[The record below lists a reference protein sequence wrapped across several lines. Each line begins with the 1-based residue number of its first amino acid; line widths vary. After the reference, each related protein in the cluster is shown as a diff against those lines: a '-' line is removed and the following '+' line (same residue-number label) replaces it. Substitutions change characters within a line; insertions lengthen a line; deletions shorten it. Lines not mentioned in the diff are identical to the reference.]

1 MVFRDLIL
9 AIRGFRRER
18 LYAAAV
24 IGTFALALGAA
35 TAVFSIVDGVLL
47 RPLPYQA
54 PDRLVSIREIVPKWA
69 HQYPTLPANARHFDH
84 WRNQSTSHEALTA
97 LDWRTTSLSGAGD
110 PFQATMLRSSATL
123 FDVFALTV
131 ARGRALTRDDET
143 VVSPRVTVISDELWR
158 NRLGADPAAI
168 GRAIRL
174 GGIDHTIVGI
184 LPPQTELPAFDTTTG
199 SATLRSRFSAIVP
212 FRWDLATMPWMGS
225 FNYPVI
231 GRLRPGISPE
241 QSAAELGVLQQSI
254 ARLAAGTANDEVE
267 LRAQVVPLTEAVVG
281 SARPGLLLLLGAV
294 AAVVLIACANLAN
307 LSLTRSLAQTR
318 DRAVRTALGASR
330 ASLVRTVVVEQL
342 VLAVA
347 GGVLGVVFAY
357 QAVRLFAVSAPIDIP
372 RIQHVAIDARV
383 LSFAVALA
391 IASGLIVALLPAWRI
406 VGARLQPP
414 LRGGG
419 HGSTDAAGVRMRT
432 LLLTTQVALS
442 VALLVVTGLFV
453 TSFARLTRVDP
464 GFNPE
469 GVVTMEIAP
478 VSARYP
484 DVAERASLYDRIA
497 EKVREAPGIVAV
509 SWTSSL
515 PLTGETW
522 VDPIGRVENPPPE
535 DQRPQANYR
544 FVGPAYFQALAM
556 PVLKGRSFD
565 DRDRTRSVTPAV
577 ISARAAHLLWPGADP
592 VGKLFSRGDPSSRF
606 EVVGVVVDG
615 RATALETESPLM
627 VYVPYWYNNE
637 GKSLLVVRATGD
649 AAATV
654 RAMRAAV
661 RGTDPEVA
669 IGDAGPLRSV
679 VDKVLD
685 PRRYQ
690 MSLFAAFGS
699 VALLIATIG
708 VYAATAYTVSR
719 RRREMNIRVALGAP
733 IVSVF
738 GLIVRQS
745 GLPVATGTAAGCGV
759 ALALGT
765 TLRRMLF
772 EVQPHDPMVM
782 AGAAA
787 FVCTAGVAAAAIA
800 AGRGL
805 RINPVDA
812 LRED

>member
-1 MVFRDLIL
+1 MALRDFRL

-47 RPLPYQA
+47 RPLPYQS
-54 PDRLVSIREIVPKWA
+54 PERLVSIREVVPKWQ
-69 HQYPTLPANARHFDH
+69 HQYPALPANARHFDH
-84 WRNQSTSHEALTA
+84 WRNQSTSYEALAA
-97 LDWRTTSLSGAGD
+97 LDWRTTSLAGAGE
-110 PFQATMLRSSATL
+110 PFQATMLRASGTL
-123 FDVFALTV
+123 FDTLRLTV
-131 ARGRALTRDDET
+131 VRGRTLTRDDEHPA
-143 VVSPRVTVISDELWR
+143 SPRVTVISDELWR
-158 NRLGADPAAI
+158 TRLAADPAVL
-168 GRAIRL
+168 GRSLRL
-174 GGIDHTIVGI
+174 GGTEHTIVGI
-184 LPPQTELPAFDTTTG
+184 LPPQVNLPAFDVLG
-199 SATLRSRFSAIVP
+199 DSATLRTRFSVIVP
-212 FRWDLATMPWMGS
+212 FRWDLASMGWMGS
-225 FNYPVI
+225 FNYPVVA
-231 GRLRPGISPE
+231 RLRVGVSPE
-241 QSAAELGVLQQSI
+241 QAAAELNVLQQSV
-254 ARLAAGTANDEVE
+254 AQFAGGATNDTVE
-267 LRAQVVPLTEAVVG
+267 LRADVVRLTEAIVG
-281 SARPGLLLLLGAV
+281 RARPALMLMLAAV

-307 LSLTRSLAQTR
+307 LSLTRSMAQTR

-330 ASLVRTVVVEQL
+330 ANLVRTIVVEQL

-347 GGVLGVVFAY
+347 GGALGVVFAY
-357 QAVRLFAVSAPIDIP
+357 QAVRLFALSAPIDIP
-372 RIQHVAIDARV
+372 RIQHVEIDARV
-383 LSFAVALA
+383 LTFAVALA

-406 VGARLQPP
+406 VSARFQPL
-414 LRGGG
+414 LRSGG
-419 HGSTDAAGVRMRT
+419 HGSTDAAGIRVRT

-442 VALLVVTGLFV
+442 VALLIVTGLFV

-464 GFNPE
+464 GFDPE

-484 DVAERASLYDRIA
+484 DVAERASLYDRIT
-497 EKVREAPGIVAV
+497 EKMREARGLVAV

-522 VDPIGRVENPPPE
+522 VDPIGRVENPVPE

-556 PVLKGRSFD
+556 PVLKGRPFD
-565 DRDRTRSVTPAV
+565 DRDRSRSVTPAV
-577 ISARAAHLLWPGADP
+577 ISERAAHALWPGEDP
-592 VGKLFSRGDPSSRF
+592 LGKLFSRGDPSSRF
-606 EVVGVVVDG
+606 EVVGVVVDA

-637 GKSLLVVRATGD
+637 GKSLLVVRATVDD
-649 AAATV
+649 AAAL

-661 RGTDPEVA
+661 RAIDPEIA
-669 IGDAGPLRSV
+669 IGDAGPLRAV

-690 MSLFAAFGS
+690 MSLFVAFGS

-708 VYAATAYTVSR
+708 VYAATTFTVSR

-733 IVSVF
+733 IASVF
-738 GLIVRQS
+738 ALILRQS
-745 GLPVATGTAAGCGV
+745 GAPVAVGAAAGCAV

-772 EVQPHDPMVM
+772 EVQPNDPMII
-782 AGAAA
+782 AGAAVLMCA
-787 FVCTAGVAAAAIA
+787 AGVAAAAVA
-800 AGRGL
+800 ARQGL
-805 RINPVDA
+805 RINPVEA

>member
-1 MVFRDLIL
+1 MAFRDLIL
-9 AIRGFRRER
+9 ATRGFRRER
-18 LYAAAV
+18 VYAAAV
-24 IGTFALALGAA
+24 IGTFALALGSA

-47 RPLPYQA
+47 RPLPYQS
-54 PDRLVSIREIVPKWA
+54 PERLVSIREVVPKWA

-84 WRNQSTSHEALTA
+84 WRNQSTSYEALAA
-97 LDWRTTSLSGAGD
+97 LDWRTTSLSGAGE
-110 PFQATMLRSSATL
+110 PFQATILRSSATL
-123 FDVFALTV
+123 FEVLALTV
-131 ARGRALTRDDET
+131 ARGRALTRDDESAA
-143 VVSPRVTVISDELWR
+143 SPRVTVISDELWR
-158 NRLGADPAAI
+158 TRLGTDLSAI
-168 GRAIRL
+168 GRSIRL

-184 LPPQTELPAFDTTTG
+184 LPPRTELPAFDTTAG

-212 FRWDLATMPWMGS
+212 FRWDITTMPWMGS
-225 FNYPVI
+225 FNHPVV
-231 GRLRPGISPE
+231 GRLRAGISLD
-241 QSAAELGVLQQSI
+241 QSAAELSVLQQSV
-254 ARLAAGTANDEVE
+254 ARLAAGTTNDVEE
-267 LRAQVVPLTEAVVG
+267 LRAQVVPLAEAIVG

-307 LSLTRSLAQTR
+307 LSLTRSMAQTR

-330 ASLVRTVVVEQL
+330 ASLVRTIVVEQL

-357 QAVRLFAVSAPIDIP
+357 QAVRLFALSAPIDIP

-383 LSFAVALA
+383 LTFAVALT

-406 VGARLQPP
+406 VTARLQPL
-414 LRGGG
+414 LRSGG
-419 HGSTDAAGVRMRT
+419 HGSTDAAGIRVRT

-442 VALLVVTGLFV
+442 VALLIVTGLFV

-464 GFNPE
+464 GFDPE

-484 DVAERASLYDRIA
+484 DVAERASLYDRIT
-497 EKVREAPGIVAV
+497 EKMREAPGLVAV

-522 VDPIGRVENPPPE
+522 VDPIGRVENPVPE

-556 PVLKGRSFD
+556 PVLKGRPFD
-565 DRDRTRSVTPAV
+565 DRDRSRSVTPAV
-577 ISARAAHLLWPGADP
+577 ISAHAARVLWPREDP
-592 VGKLFSRGDPSSRF
+592 LGKLFSRGDPSSRF

-637 GKSLLVVRATGD
+637 GKSLLIVRATADD
-649 AAATV
+649 AAAL
-654 RAMRAAV
+654 RAMRGAV
-661 RGTDPEVA
+661 RAVDPEIA
-669 IGDAGPLRSV
+669 IGDAGPLRAV

-690 MSLFAAFGS
+690 MSLFVAFGS

-708 VYAATAYTVSR
+708 VYAATTYTVSR

-733 IVSVF
+733 IASVF
-738 GLIVRQS
+738 ALILRQS
-745 GLPVATGTAAGCGV
+745 GAPVAGGVAAGCAV

-772 EVQPHDPMVM
+772 EVQPNDPIII
-782 AGAAA
+782 AGAAVFMCA
-787 FVCTAGVAAAAIA
+787 AGVAAAAIA
-800 AGRGL
+800 ARQGL
-805 RINPVDA
+805 RINPVEA

>member
-1 MVFRDLIL
+1 MVFRDLAL
-9 AIRGFRRER
+9 AIRGFRREP
-18 LYAAAV
+18 LYAVAV

-35 TAVFSIVDGVLL
+35 TAVSSIVDGVLL

-54 PDRLVSIREIVPKWA
+54 PEQLVSIREIVPQWA

-84 WRNQSTSHEALTA
+84 WRNQSTSYQALAA
-97 LDWRTTSLSGAGD
+97 LDWRTTSLSGAGE
-110 PFQATMLRSSATL
+110 PFQATILRSSATL
-123 FDVFALTV
+123 FAVLTLTV

-143 VVSPRVTVISDELWR
+143 VASPRVTVISDELWR
-158 NRLGADPAAI
+158 TRLGADPGTI

-174 GGIDHTIVGI
+174 GGIDHTVVGI
-184 LPPQTELPAFDTTTG
+184 LPPQTELPAFDTTAG

-212 FRWDLATMPWMGS
+212 FRWDLATLPWMGS
-225 FNYPVI
+225 FNHPVV
-231 GRLRPGISPE
+231 GRLRADISLE
-241 QSAAELGVLQQSI
+241 QSAAELGVLQKSV
-254 ARLAAGTANDEVE
+254 ARLAAGTTNDEVE

-281 SARPGLLLLLGAV
+281 SARPRLLLLLGAV

-307 LSLTRSLAQTR
+307 LSLTRSMAQTR

-330 ASLVRTVVVEQL
+330 ASLVRTIVIEQL
-342 VLAVA
+342 VLALA
-347 GGVLGVVFAY
+347 GGALGLIVAH
-357 QAVRLFAVSAPIDIP
+357 QAVRLFVVSAPIDIP
-372 RIQHVAIDARV
+372 RIQDVVIDARV
-383 LSFAVALA
+383 MAFATALA

-406 VGARLQPP
+406 VSVRLQPL
-414 LRGGG
+414 LRSGG
-419 HGSTDAAGVRMRT
+419 HGSTDAAGIRVRT
-432 LLLTTQVALS
+432 LLLTAQVALS
-442 VALLVVTGLFV
+442 VALLIVTGLFV
-453 TSFARLTRVDP
+453 TSFARLTHVDP
-464 GFNPE
+464 GFSPE
-469 GVVTMEIAP
+469 GVVSMEIAP

-484 DVAERASLYDRIA
+484 DVAERASLYDRVT
-497 EKVREAPGIVAV
+497 EKVREAPGIIAA

-522 VDPIGRVENPPPE
+522 VDPIGRVENPLPE

-577 ISARAAHLLWPGADP
+577 ISARAAQLLWPGEDP
-592 VGKLFSRGDPSSRF
+592 LGKLFSRGDPSSRF

-637 GKSLLVVRATGD
+637 GKSLLVVRATAD
-649 AAATV
+649 HATALRV
-654 RAMRAAV
+654 MRAAV
-661 RGTDPEVA
+661 RAIDPEIA
-669 IGDAGPLRSV
+669 IGNAGPLRAV
-679 VDKVLD
+679 VDTVLD

-733 IVSVF
+733 VASVF
-738 GLIVRQS
+738 ALILRQS
-745 GLPVATGTAAGCGV
+745 GVPVAAGAAVGCAV

-772 EVQPHDPMVM
+772 EVQPHDPLVM
-782 AGAAA
+782 AGAGA
-787 FVCTAGVAAAAIA
+787 FVCAAGVAAAAVA
-800 AGRGL
+800 ARRGL
-805 RINPVDA
+805 RINPVEA
-812 LRED
+812 LRQD